1 MENTPGIEEGG
12 LGRDN
17 LIANA
22 KNDLRND
29 WRKLVESEERL
40 GFFRRMVKL
49 NLQVR
54 EIQHLG
60 DNSNNKLRSEKMK
73 NANSEKEV
81 VRQIM
86 DMKLK
91 DERRHQREVRK
102 ERNEKRRKLEEM
114 LSKTRFKSIISQING
129 ESKRWKKL
137 ERGKYDS
144 KIEHLRKI
152 RREEDEKTLEEC
164 PIELE
169 KFKQIKVFSK
179 KEMMKLKKEEVKVSK
194 IGEVELDSDE

>member
-1 MENTPGIEEGG
+1 M
-12 LGRDN
+12 
-17 LIANA
+17 
-22 KNDLRND
+22 
-29 WRKLVESEERL
+29 
-40 GFFRRMVKL
+40 

-60 DNSNNKLRSEKMK
+60 DNLNNKLRSEKMK

-152 RREEDEKTLEEC
+152 RREEEEKRLEEC

-179 KEMMKLKKEEVKVSK
+179 KEMMKL
-194 IGEVELDSDE
+194 